1 MTAMESGAPETETP
15 PSSAETPPPPAL
27 PKPSDPEGAAPAR
40 PSVPGEQTLAVHLRT
55 AIDQVFDYVDRTNFA
70 TLGAIGILG
79 LLFTVI
85 SVIGTIEQAM
95 NVIWQAEK
103 GRPWGRKLMDYLA
116 LMILLPIA
124 INLGLAA
131 MATLESPALLSRITA
146 LLSVLWIAPILL
158 QMLPIAVVVA
168 TFTLLYRI
176 FTPAL

>member
-1 MTAMESGAPETETP
+1 
-15 PSSAETPPPPAL
+15 
-27 PKPSDPEGAAPAR
+27 
-40 PSVPGEQTLAVHLRT
+40 
-55 AIDQVFDYVDRTNFA
+55 
-70 TLGAIGILG
+70 
-79 LLFTVI
+79 
-85 SVIGTIEQAM
+85 M